1 MTLNGTGMCIPVCGT
16 NLAVVL
22 NGMVFEEQDLISP
35 DFLRMRDIAVAS
47 SAGYIC
53 SVFAIPVS
61 GNREHNLQHAQDGK
75 L

>member
-1 MTLNGTGMCIPVCGT
+1 
-16 NLAVVL
+16 
-22 NGMVFEEQDLISP
+22 MVFEEQDLISP
-35 DFLRMRDIAVAS
+35 DFLRVRDIAVAS
-47 SAGYIC
+47 SAGYMC